1 MPARLPLRDVVTRL
15 SKHHGAPTRPRFTD
29 PYEQVLLENVAYLV
43 DDERRQQVWTALQQ
57 RVGMEPQAILGT
69 SSAVLADVIA
79 RGGMHAERRAGK
91 LRACAELAQR
101 IGLGALR
108 SAVKDEP
115 DHARK
120 LLKRFPGIG
129 DPGADR
135 ILLFAGSRA
144 TLAPD
149 SNALRVLVRM
159 GFADDNG
166 SYAAMYRRVADAVAE
181 ELPDDTA
188 WLTRAHQLLR
198 QHGQELCKR
207 SAPLCTECPLAR
219 HCPASES

>member
-1 MPARLPLRDVVTRL
+1 MPARPSLRDVVTRL
-15 SKHHGAPTRPRFTD
+15 SKHYGAPTKPRTTD

-43 DDERRQQVWTALQQ
+43 DDERRQQVWTALRQ
-57 RVGMEPQAILGT
+57 RVGMAPRAILGM
-69 SSAVLADVIA
+69 SAAALADVIA

-91 LRACAELAQR
+91 VRACAELAQK
-101 IGLGALR
+101 IGLGVLR
-108 SAVKDEP
+108 AAVRDEP
-115 DHARK
+115 DRARK

-135 ILLFAGSRA
+135 ILLFAGTRA

-149 SNALRVLVRM
+149 SNALRALVRL

-166 SYAAMYRRVADAVAE
+166 SYAATYRRVADSVADQ
-181 ELPDDTA
+181 LPDDTA

-198 QHGQELCKR
+198 RHGQDLCKR
-207 SAPLCTECPLAR
+207 SAPLCGDCPLSK
-219 HCPASES
+219 HCPASSA